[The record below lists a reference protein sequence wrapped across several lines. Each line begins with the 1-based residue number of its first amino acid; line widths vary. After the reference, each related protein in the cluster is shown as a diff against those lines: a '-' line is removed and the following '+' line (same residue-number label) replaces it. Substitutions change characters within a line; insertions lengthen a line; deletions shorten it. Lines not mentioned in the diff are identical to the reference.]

1 MDGCNQEVPVIDMK
15 VVEGEKIVKACEEWG
30 CFRVVNHGVPLDLM
44 KEMKAVAASLLDL
57 PVEVKQRIP
66 FNHIEGIGYTS
77 PSPSSYIGTFFETM
91 SLSDV
96 ASPDSVNHFLHQLD
110 ASPYQRKTF
119 IKYSKAIYDLSQE
132 LTSKLVEG
140 MGLEGE
146 LFKGWPCQFRLN
158 KYNYSPESVGSVGI
172 QLHTDPGFLTFLQD
186 DESIGGFQVVDPNSK
201 ELVPV
206 DPMPDTFI
214 VNVGD
219 VGKVWSNGRFCN
231 VKHQVKCYKAGTRIS
246 FGLFLL
252 GPKNAKL
259 EAPPELVNST
269 HPRLYVPFDYNEH
282 KMARIKNKSIAGEA
296 LELFRVASF

>member
-91 SLSDV
+91 E
-96 ASPDSVNHFLHQLD
+96 
-110 ASPYQRKTF
+110 TF